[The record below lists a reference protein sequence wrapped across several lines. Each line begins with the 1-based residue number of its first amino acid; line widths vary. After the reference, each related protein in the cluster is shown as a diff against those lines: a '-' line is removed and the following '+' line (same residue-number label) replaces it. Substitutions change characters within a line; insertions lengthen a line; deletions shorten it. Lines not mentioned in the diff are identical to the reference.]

1 MTLVELIVSLATTT
15 VLVGGLVS
23 AIVLASR
30 AIPDPQSALAATR
43 DGYDVVQQIAGDL
56 FGALSF
62 TERSPTAVEFIVPDR
77 SHGDPGPEVIRYAWS
92 GTLGDPLTGEY
103 NGSEPIVIAPEVYEF
118 SLVYGL
124 ETLSETTT
132 AEITAW
138 TEEAPLAIFDGWAGL
153 TATPGSDLLGPGYLS
168 SEYFEITPP
177 DGATALKITRA
188 QVMLSHTGSPPPAVE
203 VAIHRSK
210 GDGSYEPAAAPIGTP
225 GSISGGSIETTPLWQ
240 EALFADVEV
249 NDIGRSDYCLVV
261 QVPATPPAQL
271 HYYYSKSA
279 PDNGVYYRWSTDG
292 GASWDPASKDFNNQ
306 DMRFYVYGSFAG
318 KSVEEITANRYFL
331 TAVRITLRAGSDS
344 RTRVET
350 AVAVAN
356 IPEVAS
362 P

>member
-1 MTLVELIVSLATTT
+1 MTLVELTASLATTT
-15 VLVGGLVS
+15 ILMGGLLS

-43 DGYDVVQQIAGDL
+43 DGYDAVEQIAGNL

-62 TERSPTAVEFIVPDR
+62 TERNPTAVEFTVPDR
-77 SHGDPGPEVIRYAWS
+77 SHGDPGPEIIRYAWS
-92 GTLGDPLTGEY
+92 GTPGDPLTCEY
-103 NGSEPIVIAPEVYEF
+103 NGSAPIVIAPVVYEF
-118 SLVYGL
+118 GLAYGL

-132 AEITAW
+132 KEITSW
-138 TEEAPLAIFDGWAGL
+138 TEEAPLAIFDGWAGV
-153 TATPGSDLLGPGYLS
+153 TPTPRSHLLGPGYLD
-168 SEYFEITPP
+168 SEYFEIMPP

-210 GDGSYEPAAAPIGTP
+210 GDGSYEPAAAPLGTP
-225 GSISGGSIETTPLWQ
+225 ASISGASIETTPFWQ

-249 NDIGRSDYCLVV
+249 NDLGRSDYCLVV
-261 QVPATPPAQL
+261 QVPAIPPAQL

-292 GASWDPASKDFNNQ
+292 GASWDPRSNALNQ
-306 DMRFYVYGSFAG
+306 QDLRFYVYGSFAG
-318 KSVEEITANRYFL
+318 KSVEETTTNRYFL
-331 TAVRITLRAGSDS
+331 TAVRITLQAGPDS
-344 RTRVET
+344 RARVET
-350 AVAVAN
+350 AVAVPN
-356 IPEVAS
+356 VPEVTS